1 MNKNIT
7 TLLFDLD
14 GTLLNTNEL
23 IIASFTD
30 TLNHYCPG
38 QFKREDIIPFL
49 GPTLIDTFTSID
61 PERADEMVA
70 HYREH
75 NWRNHDL
82 LVTQFDGVFETV
94 QTLKRSGYKLAIV
107 TTKKRNVVEKGLR
120 LSKLDQFF
128 DVVVTLDDVENAKP
142 DPEPL
147 LKALEQVDSTPE
159 EAIMIGDNSH
169 DILGG
174 KNAGT
179 KTAGVAWSLKG
190 REFLDTFKPDYM
202 LENMSDL
209 LDIVEVEKFEEAKG

>member
-128 DVVVTLDDVENAKP
+128 EVVVTLDDVENAKP

>member
-61 PERADEMVA
+61 PDRADEMVA

-128 DVVVTLDDVENAKP
+128 EVVVTLDDVENAKP

-147 LKALEQVDSTPE
+147 LKALKQVDSTPE

-209 LDIVEVEKFEEAKG
+209 LEIVEVEKFEEAKG